1 MAEEVGSRLGRG
13 ALVQRR
19 VPRAAVGGEGF
30 AVNASPPGTSAPT
43 GPPVDATGIAVRF
56 GVLGGVL
63 SSAFIVLPPAFGAGG
78 RLTDYAG
85 MMVAMLAV
93 FFGSRAIGTAH
104 PSLGFGRRV
113 VLGTTIVVVASAIV
127 GLALY
132 ALYAKLRPTLL
143 AERYVEFQQRVRASG
158 APAERVATELE
169 RLGAQK
175 AQYLDPAFQALGTAG
190 TLAFFGI
197 VLATYSAWRWRV
209 LQRLKSGPRGPDGP
223 ASR

>member
-1 MAEEVGSRLGRG
+1 MNSLPSDPG
-13 ALVQRR
+13 A
-19 VPRAAVGGEGF
+19 
-30 AVNASPPGTSAPT
+30 PP

-63 SSAFIVLPPAFGAGG
+63 SSAFIVLPPAFGTGG

-85 MMVAMLAV
+85 MMIAMLAV

-113 VLGTTIVVVASAIV
+113 VLGTTIVVVSSAIV

-132 ALYAKLRPTLL
+132 ALYAKVRPLLL
-143 AERYVEFQQRVRASG
+143 AERYAEFQQRVRTSG
-158 APAERVATELE
+158 APAERIATELE
-169 RLGAQK
+169 RLAAQK

-197 VLATYSAWRWRV
+197 VLAAYSAWRWRV
-209 LQRLKSGPRGPDGP
+209 LQRLMGERAGKDGP
-223 ASR
+223 TAR

>member
-1 MAEEVGSRLGRG
+1 MAQEVGARLGRR
-13 ALVQRR
+13 APLQRR
-19 VPRAAVGGEGF
+19 LPCAAADAMSEPT
-30 AVNASPPGTSAPT
+30 SPTS

-63 SSAFIVLPPAFGAGG
+63 ASAFVVLPPALGAGG

-85 MMVAMLAV
+85 MMIAMLAV
-93 FFGSRAIGTAH
+93 FFGSRAIGAAH
-104 PSLGFGRRV
+104 PTLGYGRRA

-132 ALYAKLRPTLL
+132 ALYAKLRPGLL
-143 AERYVEFQQRVRASG
+143 GERYLEFQQRVRDSG
-158 APAERVATELE
+158 APPERVATELE
-169 RLGAQK
+169 RLAMQK

-197 VLATYSAWRWRV
+197 VLAMYSAWRWRV
-209 LQRLKSGPRGPDGP
+209 LQRLKGGRPGAEDRR
-223 ASR
+223 A